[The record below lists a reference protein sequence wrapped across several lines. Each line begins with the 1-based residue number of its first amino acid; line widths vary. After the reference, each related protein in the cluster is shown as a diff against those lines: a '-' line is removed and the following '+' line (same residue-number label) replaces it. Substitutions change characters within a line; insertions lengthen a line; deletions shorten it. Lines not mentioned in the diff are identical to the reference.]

1 MGHAQLCRSLLASAN
16 QVPLPTAAH
25 LMGPQARSLNLNACP
40 FALQIVKS
48 TIMGTASG
56 GRLRLSLSSK
66 PSSGTEAAGKDA
78 STPAADPCG
87 GLQPGEVLE
96 AVVQSVQHVDG
107 AADAPVSAY
116 ICELQRPDG
125 ARVEGVTARLE
136 PAHLSDHPAGVKA
149 LMEVV
154 KAGAKLGE

>member
-1 MGHAQLCRSLLASAN
+1 
-16 QVPLPTAAH
+16 
-25 LMGPQARSLNLNACP
+25 
-40 FALQIVKS
+40 
-48 TIMGTASG
+48 MGTASG

-66 PSSGTEAAGKDA
+66 PSSGTEAAGPKEA
-78 STPAADPCG
+78 SAPTADPCG

-107 AADAPVSAY
+107 AADAPASAY

-136 PAHLSDHPAGVKA
+136 PAHLSDHPAAVKA

-154 KAGAKLGE
+154 KAGAKLGELSDRQQACTTPHCMYDVAYHTEV